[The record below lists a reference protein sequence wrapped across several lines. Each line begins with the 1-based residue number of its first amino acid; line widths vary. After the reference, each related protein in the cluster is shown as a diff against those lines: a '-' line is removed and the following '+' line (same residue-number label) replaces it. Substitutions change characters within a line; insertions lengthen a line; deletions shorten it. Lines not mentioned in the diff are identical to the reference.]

1 MAAVGYRMESEAPM
15 NRLMLIAV
23 TMLACLPAAAG
34 AGVIYQYDDGTENT
48 QGGLGGV
55 YLAWMVRFTVQ
66 PDGDTINAVE
76 ISLHNAGSFDAVVW
90 RDIGGN
96 GNPAD
101 ARVLSRTPFT
111 GVVGWNTIDITPVT
125 VSGSFFVGAYSPPVY
140 YPIDFNPI
148 DADYHGA
155 APQRSWMAVGLASL
169 DLDNLTGAD
178 LFQDMGNDYGAVA
191 MVRAQATPEPA
202 TMALLAAGGIAALLR
217 RRRK

>member
-101 ARVLSRTPFT
+101 ARVLSWEPTAPPSTTRSISTRSTPT
-111 GVVGWNTIDITPVT
+111 TMGLHRSDRGWP
-125 VSGSFFVGAYSPPVY
+125 SA
-140 YPIDFNPI
+140 
-148 DADYHGA
+148 
-155 APQRSWMAVGLASL
+155 
-169 DLDNLTGAD
+169 
-178 LFQDMGNDYGAVA
+178 
-191 MVRAQATPEPA
+191 
-202 TMALLAAGGIAALLR
+202 
-217 RRRK
+217 